1 MAAIFLTRKALVL
14 QASPF
19 PPEVPPRQP
28 RPPWKQTGGEYCIR
42 AACEIVP
49 LHKLHP
55 STHPLDKIVGYDR
68 YMGIVADVENACA
81 AAASQVDAQCTA
93 AVVTMLSERR
103 KACAGEIYFLDG
115 SGVSKRLL

>member
-1 MAAIFLTRKALVL
+1 MAAIFVTRKSLVL
-14 QASPF
+14 QAAV

-28 RPPWKQTGGEYCIR
+28 RPPWKRTGGEYCIR

-49 LHKLHP
+49 L
-55 STHPLDKIVGYDR
+55 SVGSGSHPLDRIVGYDR
-68 YMGIVADVENACA
+68 YMGIVDDVENACA
-81 AAASQVDAQCTA
+81 RVASTMDAQCTA